1 MNELKLDFGGFQ
13 DHTLNGGKD
22 MLSLSY
28 TEFICPIIKS
38 I

>member
-1 MNELKLDFGGFQ
+1 
-13 DHTLNGGKD
+13 

-38 I
+38 IQELNDKLLNLNIPFKNE